1 MTLWQNI
8 GRYR

>member
-1 MTLWQNI
+1 MTPWQNI